1 MTTPAK
7 NLASQK
13 AYRQRKGVQYTTYMR
28 ECQRRRRAIN
38 KGADPSSLPVLS
50 INDFRKTGKTKS
62 NNTTKVLGAGA
73 KAGITRKIKKA
84 LAEAKRKG
92 IVLSR
97 QDKAGITNKARK
109 EAFKNFSL
117 TKLSKPKKI
126 KIKKAI
132 KEHKSGFYNNV
143 VGIGK
148 RQWRLNM
155 AEAFRS
161 SEKNYGI
168 VGGNVLTLCASKF
181 ILEKLLHSYFPHFKF
196 LACEFKR
203 EVYVSL
209 KRMIGRERNK
219 GGNYMLNPLN
229 VDIRT
234 IIDVSVKNQF
244 AHLILDFC
252 GVLNTFS
259 DDIKIAIE
267 KNIVQKG
274 GIVAITVS
282 CNRNTGGKTEQ
293 KLRDLIDFAGKGAYE
308 IVNEQNYNDTGTKMY
323 ALIIRRKH

>member
-1 MTTPAK
+1 MTATK
-7 NLASQK
+7 QQISTQK
-13 AYRQRKGVQYTTYMR
+13 AYDKRKCPAYTLFNKMYH
-28 ECQRRRRAIN
+28 RRRRLIN
-38 KGADPSSLPVLS
+38 KGADPKSLPAIS

-62 NNTTKVLGAGA
+62 NNTQKYKVLGSGA

-92 IVLSR
+92 IVLSS
-97 QDKAGITNKARK
+97 QDKAGITNKARH
-109 EAFKNFSL
+109 AALKNVSF

-126 KIKKAI
+126 KIKKATE
-132 KEHKSGFYNNV
+132 EHKSGFYNNV
-143 VGIGK
+143 AGIGK

-209 KRMIGRERNK
+209 KRMIGRERIN

-234 IIDVSVKNQF
+234 I
-244 AHLILDFC
+244 
-252 GVLNTFS
+252 
-259 DDIKIAIE
+259 
-267 KNIVQKG
+267 
-274 GIVAITVS
+274 
-282 CNRNTGGKTEQ
+282 
-293 KLRDLIDFAGKGAYE
+293 
-308 IVNEQNYNDTGTKMY
+308 
-323 ALIIRRKH
+323 